1 MDEGWLW
8 SFRMLEEGKVD
19 ETDKKKDEIEEHQR
33 ERRKELNKMGEE
45 HVPRFFK
52 WALFLLLA
60 PIPFMFT
67 CIYLKQRWLSS
78 LGNPKIPVEGMYG

>member
-8 SFRMLEEGKVD
+8 SFRMLEEGKID

-52 WALFLLLA
+52 
-60 PIPFMFT
+60 
-67 CIYLKQRWLSS
+67 
-78 LGNPKIPVEGMYG
+78 